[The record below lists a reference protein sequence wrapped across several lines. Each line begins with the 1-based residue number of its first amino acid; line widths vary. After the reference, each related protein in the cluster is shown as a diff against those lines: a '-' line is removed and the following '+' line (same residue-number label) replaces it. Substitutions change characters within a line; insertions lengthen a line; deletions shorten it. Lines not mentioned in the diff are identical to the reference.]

1 MERFDIMAYDA
12 ANVLRGEVK
21 AIIKPTVPGEA
32 EKVQISIQS
41 GEEPDQ
47 EIRIVNTLTTA
58 QGETVALKR
67 GAALHVVI
75 WPKPK
80 ATA

>member
-1 MERFDIMAYDA
+1 MVHDR

-21 AIIKPTVPGEA
+21 AIIKPTVAGEA

-41 GEEPDQ
+41 GEKANQ
-47 EIRIVNTLTTA
+47 EIRIANTLTDA
-58 QGETVALKR
+58 QGQPVAMKM
-67 GAALHVVI
+67 GAALHIVI
-75 WPKPK
+75 QPKPK

>member
-1 MERFDIMAYDA
+1 MVYDA

-32 EKVQISIQS
+32 EKVQISIQT
-41 GEEPDQ
+41 GEEPNQ
-47 EIRIVNTLTTA
+47 EIRIGNTLTNSR
-58 QGETVALKR
+58 GEAVALKS

-75 WPKPK
+75 HPKPK